1 MEVVVTAK
9 GRIMSNVHPGGLSLS
24 IWGGRKPL
32 PMFLGRGNLSQGVW
46 GEETSPSEKYL
57 GKPLP
62 RCLGRGKK
70 LFQGIMRGDGSL
82 SVGVF

>member
-32 PMFLGRGNLSQGVW
+32 P
-46 GEETSPSEKYL
+46 
-57 GKPLP
+57 
-62 RCLGRGKK
+62 RCLGKK
-70 LFQGIMRGDGSL
+70 PPQGIMRGDGNL
-82 SVGVF
+82 SIGVFLGPRGPLGLPSLVRPSVRPSARKIWISCIAL